1 METLKEIKD
10 QLKSGKVPVYQDP
23 LDQMV
28 TTMEL
33 MKENLGHMLNVMT
46 PVIQASSDA
55 LKRQREITPQTD
67 DTRRNQ
73 VNLFTV
79 ITTLNNLRDQVLGI
93 PIYLEGLCNT
103 ISDLKQNK
111 VEFEL
116 VIEEPL
122 ATSTPKENTEKK
134 LTEEKQKT
142 ENK

>member
-103 ISDLKQNK
+103 INDLKHNK